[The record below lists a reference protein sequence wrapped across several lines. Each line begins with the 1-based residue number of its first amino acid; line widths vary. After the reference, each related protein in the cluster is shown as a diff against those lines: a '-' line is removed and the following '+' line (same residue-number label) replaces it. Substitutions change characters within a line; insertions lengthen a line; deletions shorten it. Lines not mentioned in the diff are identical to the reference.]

1 MVEPNKQDNTVHA
14 LGGGAKVGD
23 ARLVQK
29 SLIDTKIPLKRSHVQ
44 HRQQKRS
51 SAAYRDDDDD
61 DPDKEDPGQG
71 DERTTHEDNLPNK
84 RQKLDNNGYESP
96 VEEATNAPM
105 MTEEQAA
112 TLRDTVSQSI
122 NDSAKV
128 LPIAKHKDEII
139 RKLDRNRIVI
149 ISGDTGCGKTT

>member
-1 MVEPNKQDNTVHA
+1 M
-14 LGGGAKVGD
+14 
-23 ARLVQK
+23 VQK
-29 SLIDTKIPLKRSHVQ
+29 SLIDTKIPLKRSYVQ
-44 HRQQKRS
+44 RRQQKRN

-61 DPDKEDPGQG
+61 TDLDGADADKKRQNQG
-71 DERTTHEDNLPNK
+71 DQKDNEY
-84 RQKLDNNGYESP
+84 DSP
-96 VEEATNAPM
+96 AEEATDVPM

-112 TLRDTVSQSI
+112 LLRDTVSQSI